1 MVASDNSS
9 LGREAV
15 KPFSVSFKAQINFG
29 DLAVYSE
36 EGQKVRYSIL
46 FLEPGFWIVSPRIPE
61 RAFLRNPKALYLTFG
76 EISVGGAYVICG
88 LSPLYR
94 IFRANSSEK
103 IIVPQST
110 LVLSSSLKFSGFV
123 TESFF
128 HICEMS
134 QT

>member
-1 MVASDNSS
+1 M
-9 LGREAV
+9 
-15 KPFSVSFKAQINFG
+15 
-29 DLAVYSE
+29 
-36 EGQKVRYSIL
+36 
-46 FLEPGFWIVSPRIPE
+46 SPRIPE

-76 EISVGGAYVICG
+76 EISVIRG